1 MRSKSASRD
10 GRAAERISPRMQSGR
25 CFAPRQNDGADGTGA
40 AMMSLEMRLTGAEE
54 IEKALVEQS
63 GFARSH
69 EGRTVKYSV
78 PAELGTGYLT
88 YYAPCEGIG
97 VSLTRMRLKL
107 PLVMHYEEYD
117 SQLEI
122 SYCLSGSVLYSEAGV
137 IDAKLASNDMGIYV
151 KPRSRGVMMYPS
163 DEDIFLV
170 TLEANGTFFSSLPCS
185 EQIADCTNRE
195 SSRLASALMKPK
207 RASPQMS
214 NLFSLF
220 YAERIMEDL
229 YAVHTESAA
238 KLVLSRL
245 WQDNI
250 AEPLRGVEHFRC
262 AASEMNALRK
272 ARDII
277 HDCVS
282 DPPSIPELS
291 RKVMLNEYKLK
302 SGFRELY
309 GKTIYAYIRELRMRN
324 ARELL
329 ENRDLSIGQIASE
342 VGYVNTSHFAR
353 AFRKTYGINPSDLRI
368 GA

>member
-1 MRSKSASRD
+1 M
-10 GRAAERISPRMQSGR
+10 
-25 CFAPRQNDGADGTGA
+25 TG
-40 AMMSLEMRLTGAEE
+40 LEMRLTSAEE
-54 IEKALVEQS
+54 IEKALVEQN

-69 EGRTVKYSV
+69 EGRTIKYSV
-78 PAELGTGYLT
+78 PEELGTGYMT

-117 SQLEI
+117 SRFEI
-122 SYCLSGSVLYSEAGV
+122 SYCLSGSIPYSETGV
-137 IDAKLASNDMGIYV
+137 IDAKLGSNDMGIYA
-151 KPRSRGVMMYPS
+151 KPRGRGVMMYPS
-163 DEDIFLV
+163 NEDIFLV
-170 TLEANGTFFSSLPCS
+170 SLEANGTFLSSLPCS
-185 EQIADCTNRE
+185 EQMADCTNGE
-195 SSRLASALMKPK
+195 SSRLANALMKPK
-207 RASPQMS
+207 RTNPQMS

-220 YAERIMEDL
+220 YAERIMDDL
-229 YAVHTESAA
+229 YAVHMESAA

-291 RKVMLNEYKLK
+291 RKVMLNEHKLK
-302 SGFRELY
+302 RGFRELY